1 MHVCT
6 RSSPLI
12 DIIEVLCSVKL
23 RWQHIHQSFFCL
35 AVYLLTQHCSIRLI
49 DAVAALP
56 IHQLI
61 GVGAQKVNVLLL

>member
-12 DIIEVLCSVKL
+12 DIIEVLCSAKL

-35 AVYLLTQHCSIRLI
+35 AVYLLTQHCSI

-61 GVGAQKVNVLLL
+61 GVGVQKVNVLLL